1 MSKKVLVVGASENPL
16 RYSNK
21 AILKLNEK
29 NHKIF
34 AFGNRPGKVMGIEI
48 SIEFPIEEIDTLT
61 IYLSS
66 KNQKQYYKDI
76 INLNPKRI
84 IFNPGAE
91 NEELHILA
99 HKKGIEVINACTIL
113 MLSIGSF

>member
-1 MSKKVLVVGASENPL
+1 MSKKVLVIGASENPL

-21 AILKLNEK
+21 AILKLNEM

-48 SIEFPIEEIDTLT
+48 STKFPIEEIDTLT

-99 HKKGIEVINACTIL
+99 HEKGIEVINSCTLL
-113 MLSIGSF
+113 MLSVGSF